1 LKNIGKKMKTKKK
14 NKLYK
19 EKFKI
24 LNLSKK
30 IIILN
35 GWNQESFF
43 LIGNHKNINKN
54 KLNILFPNGY
64 IDLLYFALDCLND
77 SLLKNSLNLKLLHKP
92 LHKKVREILLLKI
105 KIMEI
110 EKKFYKKCFFFM
122 LNPVNKVRVL
132 SQLYKSVDL
141 IWYISGDNSTDFN
154 YYSKRIILAGIY
166 FRTLIHFFNNNNIAE
181 TEMILDKSLSKV
193 KKIPI
198 LKDKLLFFKNYFPK
212 LLRGFSTK
220 I

>member
-1 LKNIGKKMKTKKK
+1 
-14 NKLYK
+14 
-19 EKFKI
+19 
-24 LNLSKK
+24 
-30 IIILN
+30 
-35 GWNQESFF
+35 
-43 LIGNHKNINKN
+43 
-54 KLNILFPNGY
+54 
-64 IDLLYFALDCLND
+64 
-77 SLLKNSLNLKLLHKP
+77 
-92 LHKKVREILLLKI
+92 
-105 KIMEI
+105 MEI